1 MSTAREAVS
10 LIAYHYGRLGK
21 TIIRTALHI

>member
-1 MSTAREAVS
+1 MTVIFEAVS

-21 TIIRTALHI
+21 TIIRTALHV